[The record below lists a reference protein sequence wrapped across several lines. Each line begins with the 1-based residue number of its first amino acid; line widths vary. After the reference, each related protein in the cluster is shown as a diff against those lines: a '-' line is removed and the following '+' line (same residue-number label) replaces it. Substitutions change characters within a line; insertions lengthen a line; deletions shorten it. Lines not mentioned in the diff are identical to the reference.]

1 LAGSLFSFVNA
12 FESYSSS
19 LTANPESGLIQYQYD
34 NNGNLTQKTDAR
46 LVVTNY
52 VYDALNR
59 VTQRNYTA
67 PGGLPNY
74 QATPNVS
81 YFYDNLP
88 NAKGKL
94 TKVSSSVSTTE
105 YTAFDILG
113 RAASH
118 KQTTDGNIYTTGYIY
133 NLSGALIEETYPS
146 GRVVKNVLDND
157 GNLSQV
163 QSKKANGTFQNYANS
178 FSYTA
183 AGAVSSMRLGN
194 GKWESTTFNSRL
206 QPTQI
211 ALGASAGNTNLLKL
225 DYSYGSTQNNG
236 NVQTQ
241 TITVPTV
248 GINPGFTATQTYN
261 YDSLNR
267 LKQAT
272 EEISGGRTLLTDEKV
287 EGKVE
292 K

>member
-1 LAGSLFSFVNA
+1 M
-12 FESYSSS
+12 
-19 LTANPESGLIQYQYD
+19 IQYQYD